1 MDQGWRREIG
11 SPPSAPAASLLV
23 SLRARGESDPN
34 DGEHVSTVLQG
45 AEDYFSETSREGVVS
60 AYLFGSHA
68 RGTPHR
74 ESDVDIGV
82 VLDRTR
88 LPNRS
93 DRSRRAV
100 RLDSE
105 LIAALHR
112 NDVQVVVLNDAPPE
126 LAAKAVSEGH
136 RIHCADEEADRIFVR
151 DVLIR
156 HADLKPFLA
165 RMRRIKL
172 SVLRER

>member
-1 MDQGWRREIG
+1 M
-11 SPPSAPAASLLV
+11 
-23 SLRARGESDPN
+23 
-34 DGEHVSTVLQG
+34 STVLQD
-45 AEDYFSETSREGVVS
+45 AEDYFSETSPEDVVS
-60 AYLFGSHA
+60 VYLFGSHA
-68 RGTPHR
+68 RGTTHR
-74 ESDVDIGV
+74 ESDVDVGV
-82 VLDRTR
+82 VLDRKR
-88 LPNRS
+88 LPDRS

-100 RLDSE
+100 RLGSE

-126 LAAKAVSEGH
+126 LAAKAVSEGQ

-151 DVLIR
+151 DVLLR

-172 SVLRER
+172 SALRQR